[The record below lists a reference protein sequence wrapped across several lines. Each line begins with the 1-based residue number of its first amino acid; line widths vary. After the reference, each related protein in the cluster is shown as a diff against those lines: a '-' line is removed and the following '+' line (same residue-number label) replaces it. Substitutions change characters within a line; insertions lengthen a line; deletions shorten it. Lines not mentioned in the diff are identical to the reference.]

1 MEEEEEEEDED
12 YVPDKGDVEATAEE
26 KAELPEILE
35 EADHF
40 LRSSSPKAFHPWSGW
55 NGVENIKISYKENVI
70 ALRVSMFKFL
80 IRAINSETYW
90 ICLFWNQFFPVV
102 KPNVKNLKVVLTK

>member
-40 LRSSSPKAFHPWSGW
+40 LRSSSPKPFHP
-55 NGVENIKISYKENVI
+55 
-70 ALRVSMFKFL
+70 
-80 IRAINSETYW
+80 
-90 ICLFWNQFFPVV
+90 
-102 KPNVKNLKVVLTK
+102 